1 MPKRGSGTMKKRMH
15 PETSFKVKIVEIF
28 LGILNTIKL
37 YHWNTYSFAEHKATD
52 ELYMTMNRHIDK
64 FVEIMMGKED
74 CRIPEFDKKIVFSN
88 KVNFKSKIEQYREF
102 LIHLSTVLDENK
114 DTDLLNVRDEI
125 LGDINQF
132 LYQMSLTK

>member
-1 MPKRGSGTMKKRMH
+1 MPKRGSSTMKKRQH
-15 PETSFKVKIVEIF
+15 PERSFKIKIVEIF

-37 YHWNTYSFAEHKATD
+37 YHWNTYSFAQHNATD
-52 ELYMTMNRHIDK
+52 ELYLTMNKHIDK

-74 CRIPEFDKKIVFSN
+74 CRIPEFDKKIVLSN
-88 KVNFKSKIEQYREF
+88 KPDFKSKIEQYREF
-102 LIHLSTVLDENK
+102 LIHLSTVLDEKK

-132 LYQMSLTK
+132 LYQMSMTK

>member
-1 MPKRGSGTMKKRMH
+1 MPKRGSSTMKKRQH
-15 PETSFKVKIVEIF
+15 PERSFKIKIVEIF

-37 YHWNTYSFAEHKATD
+37 YHWNTYSFAEHNATD
-52 ELYMTMNRHIDK
+52 ELYLTMNKHIDK

-74 CRIPEFDKKIVFSN
+74 CRIPEFDKKIVLSN
-88 KVNFKSKIEQYREF
+88 KPDFKSKIEQYREF
-102 LIHLSTVLDENK
+102 LIHLSTVLDEKK

-132 LYQMSLTK
+132 LYQMSMTK

>member
-1 MPKRGSGTMKKRMH
+1 MKKRQH
-15 PETSFKVKIVEIF
+15 PERSFKIKIVEIF

-37 YHWNTYSFAEHKATD
+37 YHWNTYSFAEHNATD
-52 ELYMTMNRHIDK
+52 ELYLTMNKHIDK

-74 CRIPEFDKKIVFSN
+74 CRIPEFDKKIVLSN
-88 KVNFKSKIEQYREF
+88 KPDFKSKIEQYREF
-102 LIHLSTVLDENK
+102 LIHLSTVLDEKK

-132 LYQMSLTK
+132 LYQMSMTK